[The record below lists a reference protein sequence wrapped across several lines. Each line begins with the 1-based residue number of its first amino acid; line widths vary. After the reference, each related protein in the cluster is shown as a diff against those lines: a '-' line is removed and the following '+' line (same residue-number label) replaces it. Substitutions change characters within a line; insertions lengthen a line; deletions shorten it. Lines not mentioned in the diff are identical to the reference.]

1 VRSEIAGSGELN
13 DRRIPKKEKIEM
25 QKNYEQE
32 ALKEQ
37 YKDIGLVIGVVAGAA
52 LSLFFAKE
60 SPGMIGVGAVLG
72 VSFGMKIGEGL
83 FQRKMRQ

>member
-1 VRSEIAGSGELN
+1 ML
-13 DRRIPKKEKIEM
+13 
-25 QKNYEQE
+25 KNNEQE
-32 ALKEQ
+32 TLKEQ

-52 LSLFFAKE
+52 LSLFFAKV

-83 FQRKMRQ
+83 LQRKMGR